1 MLKTSG
7 FMIACAVALGL
18 ATACQTRPVTST
30 APATAAVA
38 GIELHQPRQGLYTAG
53 QPATGD
59 WQAIAARGVTT
70 VVNLR
75 TPSEMQGRDEAAEV
89 RAAGM
94 RYIQIPIA
102 GAEGITDA
110 NARLLRDALAA
121 ADGSVLV
128 HCASANRAGG
138 LLALA
143 EARHGGVA
151 PEQAVARP
159 AWPAPRRGSGCCWNR
174 RSTRALRRRV
184 PRLEPPRSRNAAR
197 NRIRRNQLPKVW
209 LTSCASRQAAW
220 RMRCSASGRIAS
232 R

>member
-151 PEQAVARP
+151 PEQAIALGRKAGMASTEARV
-159 AWPAPRRGSGCCWNR
+159 
-174 RSTRALRRRV
+174 RV
-184 PRLEPPRSRNAAR
+184 LLESPVDA
-197 NRIRRNQLPKVW
+197 
-209 LTSCASRQAAW
+209 CASTASAAAGTAAQSE
-220 RMRCSASGRIAS
+220 RCP
-232 R
+232 